1 MPIMGNY
8 CKAYSLGRV
17 EEWPEWK
24 NKVKLNME
32 IARIGDGEAATS
44 YVFIQENYTVTAGI
58 FIDEGILFDD
68 VTPEW
73 KEFCES
79 TLKFQPTGSG
89 QPLTEA
95 SECVPQN

>member
-8 CKAYSLGRV
+8 CKAYSLDRV
-17 EEWPEWK
+17 EKWPEWK
-24 NKVKLNME
+24 NKVRPNME
-32 IARIGDGEAATS
+32 IARIGDEEAATS

-73 KEFCES
+73 KEFCQS
-79 TLKFQPTGSG
+79 TLKFQPIESV
-89 QPLTEA
+89 QPMTDV